1 MFHSKLRL
9 MNFQWIKLKRLADAP
24 PKWRAALAGLALLCA
39 ASFVASAQPLAPTA
53 RTLAATAQIT
63 FQGTSTLHDFEGK
76 VSTQPFVLTLNSN
89 TWSAKAA
96 VVSSQ
101 MSTAHEGRDTKMW
114 DMLAA
119 KVYRQISGEV
129 RPSPIPSA
137 AGTNVTLNLR
147 IRDRQHDLPV
157 RVTGWTETAEAIQFH
172 AAWDL
177 SLKQYGL
184 KPPSV
189 IGVIRVGD
197 RVHLEAQVTAR
208 KVPAAT
214 AAAPPAMNSN
224 P

>member
-1 MFHSKLRL
+1 M
-9 MNFQWIKLKRLADAP
+9 QPKRLAGGRHG
-24 PKWRAALAGLALLCA
+24 WRAALTGLALLCA
-39 ASFVASAQPLAPTA
+39 AGLTVSAQPVAPA
-53 RTLAATAQIT
+53 VRTLPASAQIT
-63 FQGTSTLHDFEGK
+63 FQGTSTLHDFEGR
-76 VSTQPFVLTLNSN
+76 VAAQPFVLTLASN

-101 MSTAHEGRDTKMW
+101 MSTAHEGRDAKMW

-119 KVYRQISGEV
+119 KVYRQITGEV
-129 RPSPIPSA
+129 RPSPIPPA
-137 AGTNVTLNLR
+137 AGTNVTLSLR

-157 RVTGWTETAEAIQFH
+157 RITGWTETADAIQFR
-172 AAWDL
+172 AAWDV
-177 SLKQYGL
+177 SLKDYGL

-208 KVPAAT
+208 KVLVT
-214 AAAPPAMNSN
+214 TNAPCAGTNSN

>member
-1 MFHSKLRL
+1 MFHSKLRP
-9 MNFQWIKLKRLADAP
+9 MNLRCFKLKRPVGAP
-24 PKWRAALAGLALLCA
+24 RGWRAALAGLALVCA
-39 ASFVASAQPLAPTA
+39 TGFVAEAQPLASAA
-53 RTLAATAQIT
+53 RTLPASAQIT
-63 FQGTSTLHDFEGK
+63 FQGTSTLHDFEGG
-76 VSTQPFVLTLNSN
+76 VAAQPFVLTLSSN

-101 MSTAHEGRDTKMW
+101 MSTAHEARDNKMW
-114 DMLAA
+114 DMLSA

-129 RPSPIPSA
+129 RPAPIPSA
-137 AGTNVTLNLR
+137 ASTNVTLSLR

-157 RVTGWTETAEAIQFH
+157 RITGWTETAEAIQFH
-172 AAWDL
+172 AAWDV

-189 IGVIRVGD
+189 VGLIRVGD

-214 AAAPPAMNSN
+214 AAAPAATNSN